1 MNEASA
7 DTPVAND
14 TAVLDEVMVEHP
26 HGDRFLV
33 QRGIFRSMS
42 PKVPEAMYVVTK
54 GDCARRS
61 AFSDIG
67 RSGDREHQHV
77 FRTICC
83 SFWQRWTRV
92 SSVRIQLSYVGD
104 GGLDVSL
111 RASDVRGRK
120 RTISLHSVAG
130 SGELSIDA
138 PLAHFVDGG
147 AMWLEFV
154 ATKGSVVVSGVSWT
168 VSAPEFIRP
177 AAVVICTF
185 NRADDCVETVA
196 TMASMRER

>member
-1 MNEASA
+1 M
-7 DTPVAND
+7 
-14 TAVLDEVMVEHP
+14 
-26 HGDRFLV
+26 
-33 QRGIFRSMS
+33 
-42 PKVPEAMYVVTK
+42 
-54 GDCARRS
+54 
-61 AFSDIG
+61 
-67 RSGDREHQHV
+67 
-77 FRTICC
+77 
-83 SFWQRWTRV
+83 

-196 TMASMRER
+196 TMASDAGAMTGIDAVCVVDQGTDQVQSRDRFKTVAHDLGQEVDLSDTAESWWRGWFLAWNARNHFLVRF